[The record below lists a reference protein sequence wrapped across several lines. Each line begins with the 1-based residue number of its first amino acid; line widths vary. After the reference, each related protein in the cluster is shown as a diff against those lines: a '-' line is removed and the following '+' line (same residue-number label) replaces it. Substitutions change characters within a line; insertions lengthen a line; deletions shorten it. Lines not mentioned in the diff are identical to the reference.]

1 MSEREKLSRAVFK
14 TAWGYFFLYFNIN
27 LGALNVLPEFA
38 GFLLFLSVIKD
49 MADEEPETELLRV
62 PAAVLA
68 ALHLAYWMGRLVNV
82 DIGAVFPFVGIIM
95 GTLNLYFHFQLLT
108 NIASIA
114 ERYQSED
121 SEYSHRLLSLRTA
134 QTVMLTVMMAVES
147 IYPLT
152 GEAGAYINIVI
163 AIVYI
168 IAGICLMS
176 ALFGLRK
183 DIFFEERET

>member
-14 TAWGYFFLYFNIN
+14 AAWGYFFLYFNIN
-27 LGALNVLPEFA
+27 LGALNLLPEFA
-38 GFLLFLSVIKD
+38 GFLLFLSAIKD

-68 ALHLAYWMGRLVNV
+68 ALHLAYWMGRLVNI
-82 DIGAVFPFVGIIM
+82 DIGAIFPFVDIIM
-95 GTLNLYFHFQLLT
+95 GTVNLYFHFQLLT

-134 QTVMLTVMMAVES
+134 QTVMLTVMMALE
-147 IYPLT
+147 
-152 GEAGAYINIVI
+152 
-163 AIVYI
+163 
-168 IAGICLMS
+168 
-176 ALFGLRK
+176 
-183 DIFFEERET
+183 